1 MSIYAIEE
9 YLSRGMLT
17 EANIIVNTLI
27 ENNCL
32 NINNS
37 HNSSNNKC
45 CPDII
50 ISITN

>member
-17 EANIIVNTLI
+17 EADIIVNALI

-32 NINNS
+32 SIINIVN
-37 HNSSNNKC
+37 
-45 CPDII
+45 
-50 ISITN
+50 